1 MNKKS
6 FFLFPIITD
15 YIDYIENIRG
25 LSNNTTKSYERDL
38 LKFSNFVKSSG
49 ITNFQF
55 ITEDICSGWI
65 ADLFQKNVSP
75 RSIQRHISSAKG
87 FFSYVKKNG
96 LIDNSPFELIASPKA
111 PNYLPNVLSPE
122 DVEQLL
128 SFKPKNTQEIRD
140 IAIVELIYSS
150 GLRVSEVVSSN
161 TNDFEENK
169 DFLRVLGKGSKTRL
183 VPVGRFAK
191 AAIARWLLERNKLH
205 TKDESLFVNLRGGRI
220 SSRSIQE
227 RIKKLALIQG
237 LPPVNPHMLR
247 HSFATHL
254 LESSGDLRS
263 IQELLGHSSL
273 STTQIYTRLD
283 YQHLIKVYEKSHPR
297 ATKENAQ
304 N

>member
-38 LKFSNFVKSSG
+38 LKFSNFLKSTG

-55 ITEDICSGWI
+55 ITEDICSSWI

-96 LIDNSPFELIASPKA
+96 LIDNSPFELISSPKS

-150 GLRVSEVVSSN
+150 GLRVSEVVNSN

-191 AAIARWLLERNKLH
+191 AAIDKWLLERNKLH